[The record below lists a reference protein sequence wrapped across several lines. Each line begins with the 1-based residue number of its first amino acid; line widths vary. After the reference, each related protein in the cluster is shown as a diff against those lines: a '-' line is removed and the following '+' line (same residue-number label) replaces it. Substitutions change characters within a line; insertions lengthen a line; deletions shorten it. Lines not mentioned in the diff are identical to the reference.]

1 MKVRYSLY
9 DCDNDALLIGV
20 EQLGDIATPV
30 SAVVFIN
37 WMEKLHRRQPILCQL
52 FGVIRDRRD
61 HPVES
66 SLYAAFSDNNFE
78 KAGRGNSQVVM
89 AYRMIRCDRG

>member
-1 MKVRYSLY
+1 
-9 DCDNDALLIGV
+9 
-20 EQLGDIATPV
+20 V

-37 WMEKLHRRQPILCQL
+37 WMEKLHRRQPILSQL

-66 SLYAAFSDNNFE
+66 SLYLPTF
-78 KAGRGNSQVVM
+78 KAGNKILKSWARKQPSG
-89 AYRMIRCDRG
+89 DGFTG